1 MDTCEVCNS
10 FSVYLLSL
18 WFSAWQTVLTRTSGT
33 PIASH
38 HCSMTAH
45 LSPYCSPES
54 TFRCLFR
61 EVIRLTAHIYSPS
74 FKDESN
80 VQNKVFLFFCICL
93 AFTRGEILLLV
104 MISQLDVRVPHSI
117 LKFSL
122 RFFPLSKTFGEK
134 IWIKTLH
141 KLFLEEIIPHLL
153 SSLLSNIA

>member
-1 MDTCEVCNS
+1 M
-10 FSVYLLSL
+10 YLLSL

-38 HCSMTAH
+38 HCSMTVH

-74 FKDESN
+74 FKDEGPESN

-122 RFFPLSKTFGEK
+122 RFSLFLKHLGKKFG
-134 IWIKTLH
+134 L
-141 KLFLEEIIPHLL
+141 KLFINYFWKKL
-153 SSLLSNIA
+153 SLTFSHPYFQI

>member
-1 MDTCEVCNS
+1 M
-10 FSVYLLSL
+10 YLLSP
-18 WFSAWQTVLTRTSGT
+18 WFSAWQSLLTRTSGT

-74 FKDESN
+74 FKDDGPESN
-80 VQNKVFLFFCICL
+80 VQNKVLLFFCICL
-93 AFTRGEILLLV
+93 VFTRGESLLLV
-104 MISQLDVRVPHSI
+104 TISQLEVQIPHSI

-141 KLFLEEIIPHLL
+141 KLFLEENIPHLL